1 MTTPAHSTRTTN
13 LEGAAR
19 AAIAG
24 GAPLALLIALGM
36 PGYAAFAMFAGFTAI
51 FGATE
56 PYRQRMVTTGVAG
69 VLQAS
74 CMFAGVAVSLSGAPL
89 WLQGV
94 GLVVV
99 LVVAVCTLSTLQT
112 IPAQPIFPVF
122 AFCVSALV
130 PVRPADLPLVA
141 TIVVGS
147 VVWAWLVAMSG
158 ALIRLVLH
166 PRAPHVFRPIA
177 PRKHR
182 SFAVLRSAALWET
195 VGLNVVGALVAG
207 AVAETVHWLGH
218 PYWAVIALVSTLPA
232 IRQRHTVVRA
242 VQRFVGTIGGTVI
255 AVGILLLEPS
265 VWWIVVIA
273 VVGQFFAEIFVA
285 RHYAVTLLFL
295 TPLALA
301 VSWLSVP
308 EAPELL
314 AVDRIAQTLLGA
326 LVSVALLVV
335 GRAIE
340 RRRGRALG
348 ATSAIRTV

>member
-1 MTTPAHSTRTTN
+1 MTTPAHSTRTIN

-56 PYRQRMVTTGVAG
+56 PYRQRAVTTGIAG
-69 VLQAS
+69 ALQAL
-74 CMFAGVAVSLSGAPL
+74 CMFAGIGVALIGSPL
-89 WLQGV
+89 WLQAV
-94 GLVVV
+94 GLVLV
-99 LVVAVCTLSTLQT
+99 LVVAVCTLSALQT

-122 AFCVSALV
+122 AFVVSALV

-141 TIVVGS
+141 TIIVCS
-147 VVWAWLVAMSG
+147 VAWAWLVAMSG
-158 ALIRLVLH
+158 AVLRRVFH
-166 PRAPHVFRPIA
+166 PRAPHRFRPLA
-177 PRKHR
+177 QRKHR
-182 SFAVLRSAALWET
+182 SLAVIRTAALWET
-195 VGLNVVGALVAG
+195 VALNVVGSLVAG
-207 AVAETVHWLGH
+207 AVASIIPWLGH
-218 PYWAVIALVSTLPA
+218 PYWAVIAVVSTLPA
-232 IRQRHTVVRA
+232 LRQRHTVVRA
-242 VQRFVGTIGGTVI
+242 FQRFIGTIGGTII

-265 VWWIVVIA
+265 AWWIVLIA
-273 VVGQFFAEIFVA
+273 VIGQFFAEIFVA
-285 RHYAVTLLFL
+285 RNYAVTLLFL

-301 VSWLSVP
+301 VSWLSLP

-314 AVDRIAQTLLGA
+314 ALDRIAQTTLGA
-326 LVSVALLVV
+326 LVSVVLLGV

-348 ATSAIRTV
+348 ATTGIRTV